1 MDTGTHLNDPVE
13 TASSVALRQK
23 ASDEG
28 DVLATF
34 GHANFGNTGRLA
46 REILAK
52 LGWLRG
58 DDGLSPARRLD
69 NVLRRLKK
77 AGKVQY
83 LGQKIG
89 WVEVPVPVMP
99 PAPAADGRVGSESRL
114 RQVVAGLATVEESGE
129 LWELANEICAAGP
142 SPEDEKDR
150 VAESYASCCSRQRVM
165 RSGAPMRRST
175 SIKP

>member
-1 MDTGTHLNDPVE
+1 MDTGTHLNDLVE

-34 GHANFGNTGRLA
+34 VHANFGNTGRLA

-52 LGWLRG
+52 LGWLWG

-83 LGQKIG
+83 LGQRIG
-89 WVEVPVPVMP
+89 WVEVP
-99 PAPAADGRVGSESRL
+99 E
-114 RQVVAGLATVEESGE
+114 GL
-129 LWELANEICAAGP
+129 
-142 SPEDEKDR
+142 R